1 MDKKEPFA
9 LNWAYVLA
17 LLLCLGA
24 AGYGAYVVAH
34 GGALTM
40 LAAGAAGLVA
50 VLVTWPIAIQLHS
63 FHSAAG
69 KRSEAALTSIN
80 ERFEQFSVMLDLI
93 SEQQLLSDRAKSVAF
108 REKDSDALRRAIQEE
123 LLKHN
128 WDAATVLSN
137 EMERSF
143 GYRQEAEQ
151 LREQIR
157 EKQNE
162 HLRKQITEAA
172 AVVERHMR
180 GEAWTDALSEAQRIA
195 KAYPGVAMA
204 EHLPQDV
211 ENRRQA
217 HKKQLIDSWNDA
229 VNRHDVDGAIEI
241 LKRLDLYLSPTEAEA
256 YQETARGVFK
266 EKLNNL
272 RTQFSVAVQD
282 HQWSEALRIGTIITR
297 DFPNAQMAK
306 EVREMMESLKARA
319 GGGALPAAV
328 T

>member
-1 MDKKEPFA
+1 
-9 LNWAYVLA
+9 V
-17 LLLCLGA
+17 
-24 AGYGAYVVAH
+24 YVVALILSLGVIVWGGKVMSE
-34 GGALTM
+34 GGAPTILIGG
-40 LAAGAAGLVA
+40 LAGLLA
-50 VLVTWPIAIQLHS
+50 VMVSWPIALQLHHAYTS
-63 FHSAAG
+63 SA
-69 KRSEAALTSIN
+69 RRTEAALTGIN
-80 ERFEQFSVMLDLI
+80 DRFEQFSVMLDLI

-108 REKDSDALRRAIQEE
+108 REKDSDALRRAFQEE

-128 WDAATVLSN
+128 WDAAAGLAN

-143 GYRQEAEQ
+143 GYKQEADH

-157 EKQNE
+157 DRQNDTT
-162 HLRKQITEAA
+162 RKLVTDAA

-180 GEAWTDALSEAQRIA
+180 GEAWPEAMAEAQRLA
-195 KAYPGVAMA
+195 KAFPGVAMA

-229 VNRHDVDGAIEI
+229 VNRHDTDGAIEI

-256 YQETARGVFK
+256 YQETARSVFK

-282 HQWSEALRIGTIITR
+282 HQWNEALRIGTIITR

-319 GGGALPAAV
+319 GGAEPAAV
-328 T
+328 